1 MDWNLRSFVPKVHL
15 NEFDHKVQ
23 CMCACAL
30 WPLLVEESSSNDLL
44 HAGLKIWILSLQG
57 HSENRAQ
64 DVPERA
70 NGGWGGNKDMER
82 ATNNPSMELFHDTI
96 ALYPTKGLEEYTRF
110 LVTTNVLSA
119 MDKPQ
124 NHKSEPLRQRNGRAV
139 RYFLFGFLRLSRS
152 VVCSIW
158 GTNLDGES

>member
-1 MDWNLRSFVPKVHL
+1 MFGSFVLCYLTGRFVSFFFSCVLWVCTCKIRPMDWNLRSFVPKVHL

-110 LVTTNVLSA
+110 LVTTN
-119 MDKPQ
+119 
-124 NHKSEPLRQRNGRAV
+124 
-139 RYFLFGFLRLSRS
+139 
-152 VVCSIW
+152 
-158 GTNLDGES
+158 